1 MKERIYVNDPNE
13 RPIGEILKEMFSRI
27 TEIIRSEIRLVTL
40 EARQEVVSLKTAMIS
55 IVVGG
60 ILAVYGGAFLL
71 LGLVYALSTVWPP
84 WLSAI
89 AVGGGVAIM
98 GGIVVGVAVGKF
110 KRPKGSLQGGKHV
123 S

>member
-1 MKERIYVNDPNE
+1 MKERIYGDNPNE
-13 RPIGEILKEMFSRI
+13 RPLAEILKEVFSRI

-40 EARQEVVSLKTAMIS
+40 EARQEVESLKTAAIF
-55 IVVGG
+55 IAVGA

-71 LGLVYALSTVWPP
+71 LGLVYALFSVWSP

-89 AVGGGVAIM
+89 AVGGVVTII
-98 GGIVVGVAVGKF
+98 GGLVVGVAVAKF
-110 KRPKGSLQGGKHV
+110 KGRKVAS

>member
-1 MKERIYVNDPNE
+1 MKERTYIDNPNE
-13 RPIGEILKEMFSRI
+13 RPLSEILKEIFSRI

-40 EARQEVVSLKTAMIS
+40 EARQEVVSLKTAAIS
-55 IVVGG
+55 IAVGA

-71 LGLVYALSTVWPP
+71 LGLVYALSRVWPL

-89 AVGGGVAIM
+89 GVGAGVTII

-110 KRPKGSLQGGKHV
+110 KGRKVAAS
-123 S
+123 